1 MRVFRNRFAMSGLVL
16 GTVATILLLFGQN
29 SGMISLSAPFV
40 AVIWWVLAWPFTF
53 AALVVANT
61 ATGTQ
66 MSPGWGMP
74 LLILSIV
81 LNLAYFYVLGWLAGR
96 LYGRVKG

>member
-16 GTVATILLLFGQN
+16 GTVVTILLLFGQS
-29 SGMISLSAPFV
+29 SGMVSLSVPVF
-40 AVIWWVLAWPFTF
+40 AVIWWLLAWPFTM

-66 MSPGWGMP
+66 MSPSWGMP
-74 LLILSIV
+74 LLILSIIV
-81 LNLAYFYVLGWLAGR
+81 NLAYFYALGWFAGWIYR
-96 LYGRVKG
+96 RVRG